1 MKLLALLIILT
12 GSSAAVNAQS
22 GNFLKRKPWEEAKLR
37 MLLRDTLSKINPVPN
52 YKSVMPQQIKNGVY
66 QIPITGVYIG
76 ENGKGDEI
84 YAMQPDN
91 MPCLV
96 PGKSF
101 ASDMPVL
108 GMEKLDKSN
117 LPLLKKGDKKPG
129 E

>member
-1 MKLLALLIILT
+1 MKLLALLIMFV

-22 GNFLKRKPWEEAKLR
+22 ENFLKRKPWEEAKLK
-37 MLLRDTLSKINPVPN
+37 MLLRDTLSKINPAPN
-52 YKSVMPQQIKNGVY
+52 YKLVVPQQTKNGVY
-66 QIPITGVYIG
+66 HIPINGVYIG

-101 ASDMPVL
+101 ASGMPVL
-108 GMEKLDKSN
+108 GMEMLDKSN